1 MSWLDP
7 TEPDRG
13 AAEDDATEQ
22 DEPLFRRALEAV
34 LDIGFGIGLIL
45 GVPLALA
52 AFWILVAS
60 ILAGEFTI
68 PVVSDCTPPYESS
81 GC

>member
-1 MSWLDP
+1 MDP
-7 TEPDRG
+7 PIKPGGSDG
-13 AAEDDATEQ
+13 DNDAPKQ
-22 DEPLFRRALEAV
+22 SLLRRALDTV
-34 LDIGFGIGLIL
+34 LDIGFGIGVIL

-60 ILAGEFTI
+60 ILAGEFRI